1 MVKGILLLSKKNI
14 GKTKLKMLRIAL
26 TGGIGTGKSTASKI
40 LNELG
45 AFIFDADKKAKNI
58 LKNNETV
65 QSELIAEFGTDIMSG
80 DEKIDNNKLARIAFQ
95 DQDHQ
100 LRLNSIIHPYVFQ
113 EIDKNFDDVL
123 EKGAYDIFVVDA
135 ALIYESGADT
145 HMDYVIVI
153 TALLKVRM
161 ERALQRETLTR
172 DEVLKRMD
180 LQWPEEEKIALADFV
195 IHNDSTE
202 EEFRDAITDIYNQL
216 V

>member
-1 MVKGILLLSKKNI
+1 
-14 GKTKLKMLRIAL
+14 MLRVGL

-45 AFIFDADKKAKNI
+45 AFIFDADKEAKNI

-113 EIDKNFDDVL
+113 EIDEIFNDVL
-123 EKGAYDIFVVDA
+123 EKGENDIFVIDA

-153 TALLKVRM
+153 TALLKIRM
-161 ERALQRETLTR
+161 ERALQREMLSR
-172 DEVLKRMD
+172 DEILKRID

-202 EEFRDAITDIYNQL
+202 KELLNSITDIYNKL

>member
-1 MVKGILLLSKKNI
+1 
-14 GKTKLKMLRIAL
+14 MLRVAL

-45 AFIFDADKKAKNI
+45 AFIFDADKEAKNI
-58 LKNNETV
+58 LKNNETI

-123 EKGAYDIFVVDA
+123 EKSAHDIFVVDA

-172 DEVLKRMD
+172 DEILKRMD

-202 EEFRDAITDIYNQL
+202 EEFRDSITDIYNQL

>member
-1 MVKGILLLSKKNI
+1 
-14 GKTKLKMLRIAL
+14 MLRVAL
-26 TGGIGTGKSTASKI
+26 TGGIGTGKSTACNI

-45 AFIFDADKKAKNI
+45 AFIFDADKEAKNI

-113 EIDKNFDDVL
+113 EIDEIFDDVL
-123 EKGAYDIFVVDA
+123 EKGKNDIFVIDA

-153 TALLKVRM
+153 TALLKIRM
-161 ERALQRETLTR
+161 ERALQREMLSR
-172 DEVLKRMD
+172 DEILKRID

-202 EEFRDAITDIYNQL
+202 KELLNSITDIYNKL

>member
-1 MVKGILLLSKKNI
+1 
-14 GKTKLKMLRIAL
+14 MLRVAL
-26 TGGIGTGKSTASKI
+26 TGGIGSGKSTASKI

-80 DEKIDNNKLARIAFQ
+80 DENIDNNKLARIAFQ

-123 EKGAYDIFVVDA
+123 EKSAHDIFVVDA

-172 DEVLKRMD
+172 DEILKRMD

>member
-1 MVKGILLLSKKNI
+1 
-14 GKTKLKMLRIAL
+14 MLRIAL

-45 AFIFDADKKAKNI
+45 AFIFDADKEAKNI
-58 LKNNETV
+58 LKNNETI

-80 DEKIDNNKLARIAFQ
+80 DENIDNNKLARIAFQ

-113 EIDKNFDDVL
+113 EIDKNFDDAL
-123 EKGAYDIFVVDA
+123 ENGTYDIFVVDA
-135 ALIYESGADT
+135 ALIYESVADT

-172 DEVLKRMD
+172 DEIMKRID

-195 IHNDSTE
+195 IHNDGTE
-202 EEFRDAITDIYNQL
+202 EELRGSITDIYNQL

>member
-1 MVKGILLLSKKNI
+1 
-14 GKTKLKMLRIAL
+14 MLRVAL

-45 AFIFDADKKAKNI
+45 AFIFDADKEAKNI
-58 LKNNETV
+58 LKNNETI

-113 EIDKNFDDVL
+113 EIDKNFDDAL
-123 EKGAYDIFVVDA
+123 ENGTYDIFVVDA

-145 HMDYVIVI
+145 HMDYIIVI
-153 TALLKVRM
+153 TAFLKVRM

-172 DEVLKRMD
+172 DEILKRMD

-202 EEFRDAITDIYNQL
+202 EEFRKSITNIYNQL

>member
-1 MVKGILLLSKKNI
+1 
-14 GKTKLKMLRIAL
+14 MLRIAL

-45 AFIFDADKKAKNI
+45 AFIFDADREAKNI

-65 QSELIAEFGTDIMSG
+65 QSELIAEFGTDIMRA

>member
-1 MVKGILLLSKKNI
+1 MMRV
-14 GKTKLKMLRIAL
+14 AL

-40 LNELG
+40 LNDLG
-45 AFIFDADKKAKNI
+45 SFIFDADKEAKNI
-58 LKNNETV
+58 LKKNETV

-100 LRLNSIIHPYVFQ
+100 LRLNTIIHPYIFK
-113 EIDKNFDDVL
+113 EIDIIFDDVL
-123 EKGAYDIFVVDA
+123 EKGTYDIFVIDA

-145 HMDYVIVI
+145 HMDYIIVI
-153 TALLKVRM
+153 TALLKGRM

-172 DEVLKRMD
+172 NEILKRID

-195 IHNDSTE
+195 IHNDNTE
-202 EEFRDAITDIYNQL
+202 EEFRDSITDIYNQL

>member
-1 MVKGILLLSKKNI
+1 
-14 GKTKLKMLRIAL
+14 MLRVAL

-45 AFIFDADKKAKNI
+45 AFIFDADKEAKNI
-58 LKNNETV
+58 LKNNETI

-145 HMDYVIVI
+145 HMDYIIVI
-153 TALLKVRM
+153 TAFLKVRM

-172 DEVLKRMD
+172 DEILKRMD

-202 EEFRDAITDIYNQL
+202 EEFRNSITDIYNQL

>member
-1 MVKGILLLSKKNI
+1 
-14 GKTKLKMLRIAL
+14 MLRVAL

-45 AFIFDADKKAKNI
+45 SFIFDADKEAKNI
-58 LKNNETV
+58 LKNNETI
-65 QSELIAEFGTDIMSG
+65 QSEFIAEFGTDIMSG

-95 DQDHQ
+95 DQDYQ
-100 LRLNSIIHPYVFQ
+100 LKLNSIIHPYVFQ
-113 EIDKNFDDVL
+113 QIDKNFDNAL
-123 EKGAYDIFVVDA
+123 EKGTHDIFVVDA

-161 ERALQRETLTR
+161 ERALQRERLTR
-172 DEVLKRMD
+172 DEILKRID
-180 LQWPEEEKIALADFV
+180 LQWPEDEKIALADFV
-195 IHNDSTE
+195 IHNDGTE
-202 EEFRDAITDIYNQL
+202 EELRGSITDIYNQL

>member
-1 MVKGILLLSKKNI
+1 
-14 GKTKLKMLRIAL
+14 MLRVAL

-45 AFIFDADKKAKNI
+45 AFIFDADKEGKNI

-123 EKGAYDIFVVDA
+123 EKSAYDIFVIDA

-172 DEVLKRMD
+172 DEILKRMD

-202 EEFRDAITDIYNQL
+202 EEFRDSITDIYNQL

>member
-1 MVKGILLLSKKNI
+1 
-14 GKTKLKMLRIAL
+14 MLRVAL

-40 LNELG
+40 FNELG
-45 AFIFDADKKAKNI
+45 AFIFDADKEAKKI
-58 LKNNETV
+58 LINNVTV

-95 DQDHQ
+95 DQDYQ
-100 LRLNSIIHPYVFQ
+100 LRLNSIIHPHVFQ
-113 EIDKNFDDVL
+113 EIDKYFDDVL
-123 EKGAYDIFVVDA
+123 EKGANDIFVVDA

-161 ERALQRETLTR
+161 ERALQRETLSR
-172 DEVLKRMD
+172 EEILKRMD
-180 LQWPEEEKIALADFV
+180 LQWSEEEKIALADFV
-195 IHNDSTE
+195 IHNDNTE
-202 EEFRDAITDIYNQL
+202 EELRSSITDIYNQL

>member
-1 MVKGILLLSKKNI
+1 
-14 GKTKLKMLRIAL
+14 MLRVAL

-45 AFIFDADKKAKNI
+45 AFIFDADKEAKNI
-58 LKNNETV
+58 LKNNETI

-100 LRLNSIIHPYVFQ
+100 LRLNTIIHPYVFK

-123 EKGAYDIFVVDA
+123 EKGTYDIFVVDA

-172 DEVLKRMD
+172 DEILKRID

-202 EEFRDAITDIYNQL
+202 EEFCESITNIYNQL

>member
-1 MVKGILLLSKKNI
+1 
-14 GKTKLKMLRIAL
+14 MLRVAL

-45 AFIFDADKKAKNI
+45 AFIFDADKEAKNI

-80 DEKIDNNKLARIAFQ
+80 DENIDNNKLARIAFQ
-95 DQDHQ
+95 DQDYQ

-113 EIDKNFDDVL
+113 KIDKSFDDIL
-123 EKGAYDIFVVDA
+123 EKGTYDIFVVDA

-161 ERALQRETLTR
+161 ERALQRETLAR
-172 DEVLKRMD
+172 DEILKRMD
-180 LQWPEEEKIALADFV
+180 LQWSEEEKIALSDFV
-195 IHNDSTE
+195 IHNDNTE
-202 EEFRDAITDIYNQL
+202 EELRASVTDIYNQL

>member
-1 MVKGILLLSKKNI
+1 
-14 GKTKLKMLRIAL
+14 MLRVAL

-45 AFIFDADKKAKNI
+45 AFIFDADKEAKNI
-58 LKNNETV
+58 LKNNETI

-80 DEKIDNNKLARIAFQ
+80 DENIDNNKLARIAFQ

-113 EIDKNFDDVL
+113 EIDKNFDDLL
-123 EKGAYDIFVVDA
+123 EKSAYDIFVVDA

-145 HMDYVIVI
+145 HMDYIIVI

-172 DEVLKRMD
+172 DEILKRMD

-202 EEFRDAITDIYNQL
+202 EEFRESITNIYNQL

>member
-1 MVKGILLLSKKNI
+1 
-14 GKTKLKMLRIAL
+14 MLRVAL

-45 AFIFDADKKAKNI
+45 AFIFDADKEAKNI
-58 LKNNETV
+58 LKNNETI

-80 DEKIDNNKLARIAFQ
+80 DENIDNNKLARIAFQ

-113 EIDKNFDDVL
+113 EIDKNFDNVL
-123 EKGAYDIFVVDA
+123 EKSAYDIFVVDA

-172 DEVLKRMD
+172 DEILKRID

-202 EEFRDAITDIYNQL
+202 EEFRDSITDIYNQL

>member
-1 MVKGILLLSKKNI
+1 
-14 GKTKLKMLRIAL
+14 MLRVAL

-45 AFIFDADKKAKNI
+45 SFIFDADKEAKNI

-100 LRLNSIIHPYVFQ
+100 LRLNTIIHPYVFK

-123 EKGAYDIFVVDA
+123 EKGTYDIFVVDA

-172 DEVLKRMD
+172 DEILKRID

-202 EEFRDAITDIYNQL
+202 EEFCESITNIYNQL

>member
-1 MVKGILLLSKKNI
+1 
-14 GKTKLKMLRIAL
+14 MLRVAL

-40 LNELG
+40 FNKLG
-45 AFIFDADKKAKNI
+45 AFIFDADKEAKNI
-58 LKNNETV
+58 LKNNETI

-123 EKGAYDIFVVDA
+123 EKGTYDIFVVDA

-161 ERALQRETLTR
+161 ERALQRETLIR
-172 DEVLKRMD
+172 DEILKRMD
-180 LQWPEEEKIALADFV
+180 LQWSEEEKIALSDFV
-195 IHNDSTE
+195 IHNDGTE
-202 EEFRDAITDIYNQL
+202 EELRVSVTDIYNQL

>member
-1 MVKGILLLSKKNI
+1 M
-14 GKTKLKMLRIAL
+14 
-26 TGGIGTGKSTASKI
+26 
-40 LNELG
+40 
-45 AFIFDADKKAKNI
+45 
-58 LKNNETV
+58 
-65 QSELIAEFGTDIMSG
+65 IAEFGTDIMSG

-161 ERALQRETLTR
+161 ERALQREILTR

>member
-1 MVKGILLLSKKNI
+1 
-14 GKTKLKMLRIAL
+14 MLRVAL

-45 AFIFDADKKAKNI
+45 AFILNADKEAKNI
-58 LKNNETV
+58 LKNNETI

-113 EIDKNFDDVL
+113 EIDEIFDDVL
-123 EKGAYDIFVVDA
+123 EKGKNDIFVIDA

-153 TALLKVRM
+153 TALLKIRM
-161 ERALQRETLTR
+161 ERALQRETLSR
-172 DEVLKRMD
+172 DEILKRID

-202 EEFRDAITDIYNQL
+202 KELLNSITDIYNKL

>member
-1 MVKGILLLSKKNI
+1 
-14 GKTKLKMLRIAL
+14 MLRVAL

-45 AFIFDADKKAKNI
+45 AFIFDADREAKNI
-58 LKNNETV
+58 LKNNETI

-80 DEKIDNNKLARIAFQ
+80 DENIDNNKLARIAFQ

-113 EIDKNFDDVL
+113 EIDEIFDDVL
-123 EKGAYDIFVVDA
+123 EKGTNDIFVVDA

-153 TALLKVRM
+153 TALLKIRM
-161 ERALQRETLTR
+161 ERALQRETLSR
-172 DEVLKRMD
+172 DQILKRID
-180 LQWPEEEKIALADFV
+180 LQWPEEDKIALADFV

-202 EEFRDAITDIYNQL
+202 KELLNSISDIYNQL

>member
-1 MVKGILLLSKKNI
+1 MMRV
-14 GKTKLKMLRIAL
+14 AL
-26 TGGIGTGKSTASKI
+26 TGGIGTGKSTASKNLNDLGSVI
-40 LNELG
+40 L
-45 AFIFDADKKAKNI
+45 DADKEAKNI

-113 EIDKNFDDVL
+113 EIDKIFDDIL
-123 EKGAYDIFVVDA
+123 EKFTYGIFVVDA

-172 DEVLKRMD
+172 DEILKRID

-202 EEFRDAITDIYNQL
+202 EEFCDSITDIYNQL

>member
-1 MVKGILLLSKKNI
+1 
-14 GKTKLKMLRIAL
+14 MLRVAL

-45 AFIFDADKKAKNI
+45 AFIFDADKEGKNI

-123 EKGAYDIFVVDA
+123 EKGTYDIFVVDA

-172 DEVLKRMD
+172 DEILKRMD

-202 EEFRDAITDIYNQL
+202 EEFRNSITDIYNQL

>member
-1 MVKGILLLSKKNI
+1 
-14 GKTKLKMLRIAL
+14 MLRVAL

-45 AFIFDADKKAKNI
+45 SFIFDADKEAKNI
-58 LKNNETV
+58 LKNNGTI

-100 LRLNSIIHPYVFQ
+100 LKLNSIIHPYVFQ
-113 EIDKNFDDVL
+113 EIDKNFEDAL
-123 EKGAYDIFVVDA
+123 KNGTYDIFVIDA

-172 DEVLKRMD
+172 DEILKRID

-195 IHNDSTE
+195 IHNDGTE
-202 EEFRDAITDIYNQL
+202 EELRGSISDIYNQL